1 MNLFQLSNELIKIEN
16 ELIEN
21 GGELTPALNEQ
32 LELTQESLQQKG
44 VAYGYVCLNLNA
56 EIEQIDAEIKRLSA
70 LKKSRINSIERLK
83 ETLSNAMQ
91 HFGISELKTP
101 TLKVNF
107 RNSESVEVDELIID
121 KKYCREKITYAPDK
135 KAIKEAIE
143 NGVTVVGASIS
154 YNKNLQI
161 K

>member
-143 NGVTVVGASIS
+143 NGVTIVGASIS